1 METGARLG
9 PYEILSPLGAGG
21 MGEVYRARDTR
32 LERTVAVKVLPQ
44 HLSSSPEVRQRFERE
59 AKTISQLSHPH
70 ICALYDVGHHDGTDY
85 LVMEY
90 IEGETLADRIARGA
104 LPMNLALRYG
114 VQIAEALD
122 TAHRRGIVHR
132 DLKPGNVMLTKSG
145 VKLLD
150 FGLARAMAPASDLTS
165 AVTKGPELT
174 QEGAILGTVSYM
186 APEQLEGREADARTD
201 NFALGATLYEMVTG
215 QKAFTGS
222 TRASVISAILRDEP
236 RPISHALPSAPPGL
250 DRVITTCLA
259 KNPEE
264 RWQCAGDVGLQLARI
279 AQGGTDA
286 PRAAIRSLSSSPRW
300 LIGLAAAG
308 LLAAA
313 FAALSPLRRPS
324 SAPPAAV
331 RFTIHPPPG
340 TRFIWTR
347 VQNLFA
353 VSPDGRRLVF
363 AARRADGRD
372 SLWVRSLAEASAV
385 SLAGTEGAAAPFWSH
400 DSRFVAFFAE
410 DKLKKVDASGG
421 PPVTLCD
428 APPGFPTGSWGRG
441 HSILFADGAGA
452 SFSVVED
459 GGGTPKVVLKP
470 DPSRQEATIG
480 WPSFLPDGRHFLYV
494 GRSGAEKQTYV
505 RLASVDG
512 GATAP
517 LVRNCSR
524 AQYAPAGSTGGT
536 GYLLYAR
543 DGSLM
548 AQPFDDRTMRL
559 VRDPVPAGLEI
570 WQNVLIGTGPFS
582 ASDNGVLASRGNGSP
597 ARLVWLDRAG
607 RETGSLESS
616 AGFDLVNLSSDSRRV
631 LVTRVNPRTG
641 THEVWI
647 GDVSR
652 SVLTR
657 LDLGDDEYL
666 LPIWSPDGTRLA
678 LSVGSLRHP
687 PLLSLLPLRGRSPVA
702 LLPPGAV
709 QFAEAWSPDGRFLL
723 YAIRSGEQTGLWIV
737 NLDGRREPRLLLTGV
752 FEPVPPAHAQF
763 SPDGR
768 WIAFSSAESGRS
780 EVYVT
785 SFPEPGERV
794 RVSVSGGS
802 RPRWRRDARE
812 LFYVSGD
819 NEMTA
824 TRIRLASSDV
834 QIGAPQRL
842 FRIDPAGWRDY
853 DVTGDGDRFLV
864 VVNVP
869 AADADVIAVT
879 TNWLSLLKR

>member
-1 METGARLG
+1 
-9 PYEILSPLGAGG
+9 
-21 MGEVYRARDTR
+21 
-32 LERTVAVKVLPQ
+32 
-44 HLSSSPEVRQRFERE
+44 
-59 AKTISQLSHPH
+59 
-70 ICALYDVGHHDGTDY
+70 
-85 LVMEY
+85 
-90 IEGETLADRIARGA
+90 
-104 LPMNLALRYG
+104 
-114 VQIAEALD
+114 
-122 TAHRRGIVHR
+122 
-132 DLKPGNVMLTKSG
+132 MLTKSG

-150 FGLARAMAPASDLTS
+150 FGLAKALAPAIPIESLTT
-165 AVTKGPELT
+165 APTIAKDVTR
-174 QEGAILGTVSYM
+174 EGTILGTISYM
-186 APEQLEGREADARTD
+186 APEQLEAKPIDARAD
-201 NFALGATLYEMVTG
+201 LFAMGTVVYEMATG
-215 QKAFTGS
+215 RKAFTG
-222 TRASVISAILRDEP
+222 ASPASLISAILTSDP
-236 RPISHALPSAPPGL
+236 PAISQIQPMSPPAL
-250 DRVITTCLA
+250 DRVVKTCLA
-259 KNPEE
+259 KDPDD
-264 RWQCAGDVGLQLARI
+264 RWQSARDVGLQLAWI
-279 AQGGTDA
+279 AQGGTDT
-286 PRAAIRSLSSSPRW
+286 PRAAVRRLSSSPRW

-324 SAPPAAV
+324 GAPPAAV
-331 RFTIHPPPG
+331 RFALQPPPG
-340 TRFIWTR
+340 ARFLWTR

-372 SLWVRSLAEASAV
+372 SLWVRSFAEANAV
-385 SLAGTEGAAAPFWSH
+385 PLSGTEGAAAPFWSP

-410 DKLKKVDASGG
+410 DKLKKIDASGG

-428 APPGFPTGSWGRG
+428 APPGFPAGSWGSR
-441 HSILFADGAGA
+441 HSILFADGAGG
-452 SFSVVED
+452 SFSLVED
-459 GGGTPKVVLKP
+459 RGGAPKVVLKP

-480 WPSFLPDGRHFLYV
+480 WPEFLPDGRHFLYV

-512 GATAP
+512 GAMEP
-517 LVRNCSR
+517 LVKNCSR
-524 AQYAPAGSTGGT
+524 AEYVPAGTAGGS

-548 AQPFDDRTMRL
+548 AQPFDDRRMRL
-559 VRDPVPAGLEI
+559 VGDPIQTGQEI
-570 WQNVLIGTGPFS
+570 WQHALIGTGPFS

-607 RETGSLESS
+607 GETGSIESP
-616 AGFDLVNLSSDSRRV
+616 AGFDMVNLSPDSRRV
-631 LVTRVNPRTG
+631 LVTKVNPRRG
-641 THEVWI
+641 THEVWV
-647 GDVSR
+647 GDVAR
-652 SVLTR
+652 SLLTKV
-657 LDLGDDEYL
+657 DLGEDEYV
-666 LPIWSPDGTRLA
+666 LPVWSPDGTRVA
-678 LSVGSLRHP
+678 LSIGSLRHP
-687 PLLSLLPLRGRSPVA
+687 PLLSLLPLRDRSPEA
-702 LLPPGAV
+702 LLPSGAV

-723 YAIRSGEQTGLWIV
+723 YAIRSGEQNGLWVV
-737 NLDGRREPRLLLTGV
+737 NVEGRREPRLLLTGV

-780 EVYVT
+780 EIYVT

-794 RVSVSGGS
+794 RVSAAGGS
-802 RPRWRRDARE
+802 RPRWRRDGRE

-819 NEMTA
+819 NEMMA

-853 DVTGDGDRFLV
+853 DVTGDGERFLA

-869 AADADVIAVT
+869 VADADAIAVT